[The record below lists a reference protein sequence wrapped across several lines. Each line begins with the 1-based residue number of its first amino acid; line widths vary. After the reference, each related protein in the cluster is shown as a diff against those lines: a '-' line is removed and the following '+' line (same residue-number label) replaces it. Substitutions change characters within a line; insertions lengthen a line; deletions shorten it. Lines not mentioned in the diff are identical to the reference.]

1 MAMRASNRSSNWD
14 ALVDEAHAWQVRP
27 EDLAAGMPRVRGLS
41 WLSPDERARYEQ
53 FPTQRQQHDY
63 LTARVLCRA
72 TLSRYATVHP
82 SEWKFEKGAYGKP
95 RIAAPVGF
103 ESLHFNLTHAEG
115 LMICL
120 VSRAGEVGIDAEKT
134 SSNIDDALIARHFFS
149 PPEQARFGN
158 LPVHQRPAWVFAQW
172 VVKEAY
178 LKGTGRGLD
187 TPERVTV
194 EWGEDGQPV
203 AIGSWQF
210 FLYHPS
216 PHHVAAAAVRPR
228 GAFAASSPWLKT
240 EHFLQTDIAG

>member
-1 MAMRASNRSSNWD
+1 MVMRASNRSSNWN
-14 ALVDEAHAWQVRP
+14 ALLNEAHAWQVCP
-27 EDLAAGMPRVRGLS
+27 EDLAAGPHVRGLS

-53 FPTQRQQHDY
+53 FPAERQQHDY

-72 TLSRYATVHP
+72 TLSRYANVHA
-82 SEWKFEKGAYGKP
+82 SEWKFDKGAYGKP
-95 RIAAPVGF
+95 RIAAPDGF
-103 ESLHFNLTHAEG
+103 ESLHFNLTHTDG

-134 SSNIDDALIARHFFS
+134 SSYIDGALIARHFFS
-149 PPEQARFGN
+149 RPELARFCS
-158 LPVHQRPAWVFAQW
+158 LPVHKQPAWVFAQW

-203 AIGSWQF
+203 AIGGWQF

-216 PHHVAAAAVRPR
+216 PHHVAAAALRR
-228 GAFAASSPWLKT
+228 SGAFAASSPWLKI